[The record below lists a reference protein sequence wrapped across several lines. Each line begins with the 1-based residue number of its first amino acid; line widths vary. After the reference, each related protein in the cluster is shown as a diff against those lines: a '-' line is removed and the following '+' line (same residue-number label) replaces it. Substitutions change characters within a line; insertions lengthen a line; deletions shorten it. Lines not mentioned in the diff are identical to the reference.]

1 MKNYFKNTLKIKD
14 IKKLI
19 NQFDD
24 DDNVLIE
31 CCLSDDYDNCLKLSE
46 IIDGE
51 PFQIELSN
59 YDLDDDNFVELMFST
74 KEYKEYNKGGIK
86 NEETK

>member
-1 MKNYFKNTLKIKD
+1 MKDYFKDTLKIKD
-14 IKKLI
+14 IKKFI

-46 IIDGE
+46 ITDGE
-51 PFQIELSN
+51 PFQIELCN
-59 YDLDDDNFVELMFST
+59 YDLDDDNFVELMFSV
-74 KEYKEYNKGGIK
+74 KEYK
-86 NEETK
+86 

>member
-1 MKNYFKNTLKIKD
+1 MKDYFKNTLKIKD

-31 CCLSDDYDNCLKLSE
+31 CCLSDDYDNCLK
-46 IIDGE
+46 
-51 PFQIELSN
+51 FNQ
-59 YDLDDDNFVELMFST
+59 
-74 KEYKEYNKGGIK
+74 
-86 NEETK
+86 